1 MKMKRKILEE
11 LREKGL
17 LNEEAYR
24 QALQMVQGKN
34 SLIKKYG
41 KEVSI
46 ENVDILEILQNN
58 ILVLFQNKV
67 YSLPLQL
74 GDRELK
80 IYYRSLN

>member
-1 MKMKRKILEE
+1 MKRKILEE